1 MKENPKNRN
10 RKLSADVKKISPI
23 TAHQNK
29 NGLPVGQTVSQE
41 IIDAEAKY
49 QALFES
55 ANDSIILMDRD
66 LIVDC
71 NQNAVDMFRCQRE
84 DVIGKNTF
92 DFWPEF
98 QPDGRSSREVGLEKI
113 KLALKG
119 DKRPFELRHR
129 CADGTFKD
137 TYVTLNVF
145 EWKGKKYLQAII
157 RDYSEIKQARDRLEE
172 INKCWLSFGANP
184 LNNINNLVALCGR
197 ELKADC
203 AFYNRIDHN
212 KLFTIASYN
221 APVDL
226 QLEDAAEGHICT
238 DVVSQSKEDILIVR
252 DLPHSK
258 YARTDPNVIAY
269 GLKTYIGKPVSFEK
283 KNIGTICVV
292 YKENIEPQENHLKLL
307 CIIAAAI
314 GVEETRRHVIAELYD
329 SEERFRLLVANSPD
343 LVFALDEKRK
353 FTTINENISKKYGY
367 NLVDVIGHSFDEFVH
382 DDDWDMVGKCF
393 QAMLDAKKELT
404 ESLYFRLMDK
414 KRDKCWDFEL
424 NVNFQYDEKGNYQR
438 AFGIAR
444 DITERKRTE
453 EALHLTQLSVDNAS
467 DAFIWVMSDAR
478 IANANKEACRSL
490 DYSREEL
497 LQMNLMDIDPD
508 ITAESWP
515 AEWQQLKK
523 TGKRNFE
530 TLNRRKDR
538 STFPVEVSWSFIDTN
553 GLELSFVFI
562 HDISERKRLE
572 NKLLQAQKMEA
583 IGTLAG
589 GIAHD
594 FNNLLMG
601 IQGNASLMLLTMPS
615 SDPNHERLLSIQ
627 QQVQSSSELTHRLLG
642 FARGGKYNAK
652 PTDIIG
658 LIKNSADLF
667 GRTKKEISIHL
678 NFQNA
683 PCIAEVDRVQIE
695 QALLNI
701 FVNAWQAMPGGGNI
715 FISIQRI
722 MLDIDSAR
730 SFNIKDGNYI
740 RISIQDTGIGMD
752 KVTMTRIFEPF
763 FTTKEMRYGVGL
775 GLASVYGI
783 IKNHKG
789 TIEVES
795 EIGQGTIFI
804 IYLPSTDKKIEE
816 VILIEEDT
824 IKGSEIIL
832 LVDDEKAIIEVTED
846 ILKMLGYNVLTA
858 QNGQEAINIYRQ
870 KKDEIALVIMDMI
883 MPQMGG
889 GECFDALKEINP
901 EIKVILSSGYSMTDQ
916 AQRIMQKG
924 CCNFIQK
931 PFGIKELSRKIRES
945 LDKDR

>member
-1 MKENPKNRN
+1 MKKSPKIRN
-10 RKLSADVKKISPI
+10 SRLSADTKKISPI
-23 TAHQNK
+23 TAQQKK
-29 NGLPVGQTVSQE
+29 NGLPVGPTASQE

-49 QALFES
+49 QVLFES

-71 NQNAVDMFRCQRE
+71 NQNTADMFRCRRE
-84 DVIGKNTF
+84 DIIGKNTF
-92 DFWPEF
+92 NFWPEY
-98 QPDGRSSREVGLEKI
+98 QPDGRTSREVGLEKV
-113 KLALKG
+113 KLALLG

-145 EWKGKKYLQAII
+145 TWQGKKYLQAII
-157 RDYSEIKQARDRLEE
+157 RDYTEIKQAHDRLEA

-238 DVVSQSKEDILIVR
+238 DVVSQSIADILIVR
-252 DLPHSK
+252 DLPNSK
-258 YARTDPNVIAY
+258 YAKTDPNVIAY

-292 YKENIEPQENHLKLL
+292 YKDNIEPQENHLKLL
-307 CIIAAAI
+307 GIIAAAI
-314 GVEETRRHVIAELYD
+314 GIEETRRHVIAELYD

-343 LVFALDEKRK
+343 LVFALDENKK

-367 NLVDVIGHSFDEFVH
+367 NLADVIGHGFNEFVH
-382 DDDWDMVGKCF
+382 NDDRDMVGKCF
-393 QAMLDAKKELT
+393 QAMLQAKKELT

-414 KRDKCWDFEL
+414 KRDKCWNFEL

-453 EALHLTQLSVDNAS
+453 EALHLTQLSVDNAA

-478 IANANKEACRSL
+478 IANANKQACRSL
-490 DYSREEL
+490 GYSREEL
-497 LQMNLMDIDPD
+497 LSMKLMDIDPHLG
-508 ITAESWP
+508 AESWLE
-515 AEWQQLKK
+515 EWQQLKT

-530 TLNRRKDR
+530 TVNRRKDG
-538 STFPVEVSWSFIDTN
+538 STFPVEVSWNFIDVQ
-553 GLELSFVFI
+553 GKELSFAFI
-562 HDISERKRLE
+562 HDISERRRLE
-572 NKLLQAQKMEA
+572 RQLLQAQKMEA

-601 IQGNASLMLLTMPS
+601 IQGNASLMQLTIPS
-615 SDPNHERLLSIQ
+615 SDPNHEKLLSIQ
-627 QQVQSSSELTHRLLG
+627 QLVQNSSELTHRLLG

-652 PTDIIG
+652 PADIIE
-658 LIKNSADLF
+658 LVRNSAELF
-667 GRTKKEISIHL
+667 GRTKKEISLH
-678 NFQNA
+678 QNYQNVA
-683 PCIAEVDRVQIE
+683 CIAEVDRVQIE
-695 QALLNI
+695 QVLLNI
-701 FVNAWQAMPGGGNI
+701 FVNAWQAMPSGGNI
-715 FISIQRI
+715 FISVSRTL
-722 MLDIDSAR
+722 LDIDSAR
-730 SFNIKDGNYI
+730 SFNIKDGHYI
-740 RISIQDTGIGMD
+740 KISIQDTGIGMD
-752 KVTMTRIFEPF
+752 KTTMSRIFEPF
-763 FTTKEMRYGVGL
+763 FTTKEMGHGVGL

-783 IKNHKG
+783 IRNHKG
-789 TIEVES
+789 VIEVES
-795 EIGQGTIFI
+795 EIGHGTSFN
-804 IYLPSTDKKIEE
+804 IYLPASDKKIVEE
-816 VILIEEDT
+816 KEIEEDI
-824 IKGSEIIL
+824 IKGSETLL
-832 LVDDEKAIIEVTED
+832 LVDDEQAIIEVTQD

-858 QNGQEAINIYRQ
+858 KDGQEAINIYRHH
-870 KKDEIALVIMDMI
+870 KDEIALVIMDMI

-889 GECFDALKEINP
+889 SECFDRLKEINP
-901 EIKVILSSGYSMTDQ
+901 SIKVILSSGYSMTDQ
-916 AQRIMQKG
+916 AQSIMQKG
-924 CCNFIQK
+924 CCDFIQK
-931 PFGIKELSRKIRES
+931 PFGIKKLSRKIRES
-945 LDKDR
+945 LDKDC